1 MMKSSISIMLLLC
14 FNCAAYTQELQ
25 ARVSVNAQR
34 VGTNIDKNTFT
45 SLQTQLTNL
54 LNTRKWTDNVFQ
66 AQEKIQS
73 NFQNNIESATSDN
86 IYKATLTV
94 QSARPVFNSAYQTSL
109 INFQDADFTF
119 KYVQFQP
126 LEFNENRVQGT
137 DPLTGN
143 LTAVFAYYVYMI
155 LGFDYDSFSPKGGE
169 QFFQKAQN
177 IVTNAPEARN
187 ITGWKSFDGQRNR
200 YWLAKNITD
209 ARFNILH
216 DIIYDYYR
224 SGLDYMYEDEA
235 TARSSV
241 LQALSKLQ
249 AFNQDNPNTM
259 VAQFLVQGKSQELA
273 GIFKKADP
281 LIRSRAAEILSKVD
295 IANTAFYKQE
305 LK

>member
-119 KYVQFQP
+119 KYVQLQP